1 MRTRTTVLATIAA
14 LTLPVTL
21 STAPAMATTA
31 TDTTRT
37 AAAQARPGDILS
49 KSPTSFRALP
59 GAPVTTRS
67 WHITYRSTTA
77 RGSANDV
84 SGTVI
89 VPDDGKTGPRPLVT
103 WGMGAVGLA
112 DDCAASARFPQGTSS
127 EGQLIDL
134 ALRRGWAVAVS
145 DYEALGTPGDHT
157 YTVGRSE
164 GQALLD
170 AARAAQRLPEAGL
183 SPDGPVGI
191 MGYSQGG
198 QAAGWAAQ
206 LRSSYAPELRV
217 KGTVA
222 GGVPADLPATL
233 DYNDGGVGAGLALMA
248 LAGQDAAF
256 PELALDSYLNQKGRD
271 DVAFM
276 RNNCVSI
283 SVIAGLF
290 QNLSDVTV
298 RDPLAS
304 PLWQLALR
312 TSYLGT
318 RAPDHPVYLYQGAVD
333 EVIPYQGAAK
343 LRTRWCERGAPVEW
357 KSSPTDHVTTAITGL
372 PPAMAW
378 LGARFAD
385 EPAGGNCG
393 T

>member
-1 MRTRTTVLATIAA
+1 MRTRTTVLAALTALALPAA
-14 LTLPVTL
+14 LPLAP
-21 STAPAMATTA
+21 PAMATSDTDRTA
-31 TDTTRT
+31 TT
-37 AAAQARPGDILS
+37 QGRPGDIVT
-49 KSPTSFRALP
+49 KSPTSFRTVP

-77 RGSANDV
+77 RGDGDVV

-112 DDCAASARFPQGTSS
+112 DDCAASNRFPQGTSS

-145 DYEALGTPGDHT
+145 DYEGLGTPGDHT

-164 GQALLD
+164 GHALLD

-233 DYNDGGVGAGLALMA
+233 EYNDGGVGAGLALMA

-256 PELALDSYLNQKGRD
+256 PELDLDSYLNQKGKD

-276 RNNCVSI
+276 RNNCATI
-283 SVIAGLF
+283 STIAGLF

-304 PLWQLALR
+304 PRWKAALR
-312 TSYLGT
+312 ASYLGD
-318 RAPDHPVYLYQGAVD
+318 RAPDHPVYLYQGTAD
-333 EVIPYQGAAK
+333 ELIPYQVGAG

-357 KSSPTDHVTTAITGL
+357 KSYPTDHVTTAISGV

-378 LGARFAD
+378 LGARLAD
-385 EPAGGNCG
+385 EPTAGNCG